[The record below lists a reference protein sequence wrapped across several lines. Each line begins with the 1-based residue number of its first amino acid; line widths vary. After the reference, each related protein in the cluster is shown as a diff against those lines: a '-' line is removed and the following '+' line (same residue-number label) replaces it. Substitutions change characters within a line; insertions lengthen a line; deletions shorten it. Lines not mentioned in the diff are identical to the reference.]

1 MIQERQ
7 GSLWQAPVVSYCILL
22 YDRERFQI
30 SMIQGG
36 ANIRAKPFVE
46 VSPTASVAAMGVSGL
61 DPGYVRL
68 REPITDCC
76 TGSQKPLS
84 AEHTACYHYFIHGNK
99 PRG

>member
-1 MIQERQ
+1 
-7 GSLWQAPVVSYCILL
+7 
-22 YDRERFQI
+22 
-30 SMIQGG
+30 MIQGG

-68 REPITDCC
+68 REPITDCWLL

-84 AEHTACYHYFIHGNK
+84 AEHTARYHLLHSWQQTKGLSMSECQL
-99 PRG
+99 RGRPVHVGQ

>member
-1 MIQERQ
+1 
-7 GSLWQAPVVSYCILL
+7 
-22 YDRERFQI
+22 
-30 SMIQGG
+30 MIQGG
-36 ANIRAKPFVE
+36 ANIHAKPFVE

-84 AEHTACYHYFIHGNK
+84 AEHTARYHLLHSWQQTKGLSMSEFQL
-99 PRG
+99 RGRPVHVGQ